1 MPPGKSTTKSH
12 DSLNRRHRTRPQS
25 TGKRVS
31 PQARDLLWFRKL
43 HEHGP
48 LSTSFL
54 HAFSKHLCKSEKR
67 AKDRLTD
74 LFNEAETPHNGTY
87 LTRPWQQFQTFDSR
101 YQQLV
106 YDLAPSAEKV
116 LKQEGHWHDSSGGA
130 SGPWKH
136 RYMVAAITA
145 SIEIATLERDDLTY
159 IPQHAIL
166 ERAETTLRYPVPFE
180 NPSSGKT
187 EIRNLIPDAL
197 FGLEYKTPK
206 GSRFRFFIVE
216 ADRGTEPTRA
226 SKFNR
231 KSHLR
236 NFLQYR
242 EYVGRGLYKEHL
254 GLTAGMLVLNVTSK
268 ATTMLA
274 MQHQLQEISSG
285 GNSFQLFRC
294 HEEFGRMF
302 RATSPEMSFLS
313 GEWETI
319 ERDGFDISK

>member
-1 MPPGKSTTKSH
+1 MCGLTTALTTWKC
-12 DSLNRRHRTRPQS
+12 P
-25 TGKRVS
+25 
-31 PQARDLLWFRKL
+31 
-43 HEHGP
+43 
-48 LSTSFL
+48 
-54 HAFSKHLCKSEKR
+54 KHLCKSEKR

-106 YDLAPSAEKV
+106 YDLAPSAEKA
-116 LKQEGHWHDSSGGA
+116 LKHEGCWHDSAGGA

-145 SIEIATLERDDLTY
+145 SIEIATLERDDLVY
-159 IPQHAIL
+159 ILQQAIL
-166 ERAETTLRYPVPFE
+166 ERAGTILRYPVPFE
-180 NPSSGKT
+180 NPSTSKT
-187 EIRNLIPDAL
+187 ETRDLIPDAL

-242 EYVGRGLYKEHL
+242 EYVGRGLYKKHL
-254 GLTAGMLVLNVTSK
+254 GLTAGMLVLNVTSNPTIM
-268 ATTMLA
+268 AG
-274 MQHQLQEISSG
+274 MQRQLQEISSG
-285 GNSFQLFRC
+285 GNSFQLFKC
-294 HEEFGRMF
+294 HEEFGYVF
-302 RATSPEMSFLS
+302 RATSPELGFLS
-313 GEWETI
+313 DDWETSEGI
-319 ERDGFDISK
+319 GFDISKS